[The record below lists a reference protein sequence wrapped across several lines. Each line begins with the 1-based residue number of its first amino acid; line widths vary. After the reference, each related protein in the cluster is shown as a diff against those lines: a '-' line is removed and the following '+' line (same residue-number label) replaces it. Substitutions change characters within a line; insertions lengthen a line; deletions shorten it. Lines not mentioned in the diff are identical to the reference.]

1 MFSVVR
7 KENRKKM
14 NSITITPSE
23 ALKPPKPSLY
33 DAYNHLMQGNVAT
46 ARSTMAEFYRNG
58 IENPRARMYEASIEM
73 KNMLNVGIASVAS
86 APESMKQELKFKHN
100 FAMTELMASSHPLV
114 INAKKQLENSFKTI
128 YPNTKNTS
136 ILKIYHE
143 RNHYSKPKKSKVSS
157 KIFQIIK

>member
-128 YPNTKNTS
+128 YPNTKTQAFS
-136 ILKIYHE
+136 KFIMRETIIPSLK
-143 RNHYSKPKKSKVSS
+143 KVRFLARFF
-157 KIFQIIK
+157 K